1 MEIIES
7 INLAFNKIDG
17 HVACF
22 ICGVYRG
29 AGRVEQKIWTCVNG
43 IFISPPPH
51 IP

>member
-1 MEIIES
+1 MEIIVS

-29 AGRVEQKIWTCVNG
+29 TGRVK
-43 IFISPPPH
+43 
-51 IP
+51 